1 MTKKWVALGASALA
15 LVLVASTFDT
25 AEAGRRGGGFRGGSG
40 HFAVRSFSG
49 RSFSARSFSG
59 RSFAPSRFVGR
70 SNFARAGQF
79 RHRHRHIGRG
89 FAIGVPLAYGAY
101 AYGYGSGCS
110 WLRYR
115 ALETGSRYWWSR
127 YYDCIN
133 GYDY

>member
-1 MTKKWVALGASALA
+1 MTKKWSALGASALA

-25 AEAGRRGGGFRGGSG
+25 AEARRNGGGLRIGGGGG
-40 HFAVRSFSG
+40 HFA
-49 RSFSARSFSG
+49 ARSFGGTRFMG
-59 RSFAPSRFVGR
+59 RSSFAGI
-70 SNFARAGQF
+70 GH

-101 AYGYGSGCS
+101 AYSYGGGCS

-127 YYDCIN
+127 YYDCVN
-133 GYDY
+133 GYY